1 MRSSVFHYLTSYYWA
16 SPQAA
21 LGSLAAVRRD
31 GNAGHQSRTAAQIA
45 ASPVDGSSIDPLEAA
60 ARSQLRR
67 GLTSDI
73 AQASNDCMD
82 IDRAMKNPASVF
94 DTPEA
99 LSESTELTAEQK
111 LAILL
116 QWKDQLL
123 QLQAADDEGMRRRE
137 GAAGVTTDVLGRVT
151 SALSRID
158 ADSKRTSPF
167 R

>member
-1 MRSSVFHYLTSYYWA
+1 M
-16 SPQAA
+16 
-21 LGSLAAVRRD
+21 
-31 GNAGHQSRTAAQIA
+31 GNAGHQSRTAAQIVA
-45 ASPVDGSSIDPLEAA
+45 CPVDGITIDPLEAA

-123 QLQAADDEGMRRRE
+123 QLQAADDEGMRRSE